1 MTSSRTAK
9 GRLQLVCTTNKHYFS
24 NPAYRSHNWL
34 TSTNN
39 TGWVQSME
47 DDYERVLLI
56 KSEVFVYRI
65 SVQAVGRG
73 HRAANWKLDNPD
85 WVGRARLVS
94 IGSKVVLKLE
104 DRTTGA
110 LFAKC
115 PIDSYPSP
123 AVEPVL
129 DSSRY
134 FVIRLQD
141 DSGRTAWIGLGFA
154 DRGDSF
160 DLNVALRDHFRFL
173 FLKIAF
179 LFPVYYSCKNDRR
192 EELNEEIE
200 REQNDPDRPKLDLGF
215 KEGQTITLNIGKRAA
230 SSSSRPKTT
239 PGGDGPV
246 PLLPPPPGHSLKNR
260 IKQKVGVMPTKAGPS
275 SLALLRLRK
284 DAVRLMRDPVPY
296 VTAVPLPSNILE
308 WHYIVEGPND
318 TPFEGGFYHGK
329 LVFPADYP
337 FKPPSIYMFT
347 PNGRFMTNCRLCLSI
362 SDFHPD
368 TWNPAWSVGAILTG
382 LLSFMLE
389 SSPTLGSVSTT
400 ASEVNNLLLSS
411 FVSKFSLSYL
421 SEEKVRMRKSRV
433 QFEISLCPLSF
444 PRRGCRKTALGA
456 FLFRLQR

>member
-1 MTSSRTAK
+1 
-9 GRLQLVCTTNKHYFS
+9 
-24 NPAYRSHNWL
+24 
-34 TSTNN
+34 
-39 TGWVQSME
+39 ME

-65 SVQAVGRG
+65 SVQAAGRG

-104 DRTTGA
+104 DKTTGE

-134 FVIRLQD
+134 FVVRLQD
-141 DSGRTAWIGLGFA
+141 DSGRSAWIGLGFA
-154 DRGDSF
+154 DRADSF
-160 DLNVALRDHFRFL
+160 DLNVALRDHF
-173 FLKIAF
+173 
-179 LFPVYYSCKNDRR
+179 RR

-215 KEGQTITLNIGKRAA
+215 KEGQTITLNIGKRAGT
-230 SSSSRPKTT
+230 SSSRPKTT
-239 PGGDGPV
+239 SGGDGPV

-260 IKQKVGVMPTKAGPS
+260 VKQSVMPTKAGPATV
-275 SLALLRLRK
+275 ALLRLRK

-308 WHYIVEGPND
+308 WHYIVEGPKD

-329 LVFPADYP
+329 LVFPPDYP

-368 TWNPAWSVGAILTG
+368 TWNPTWSVGTILTG

-389 SSPTLGSVSTT
+389 SSPTLGSMSTT
-400 ASEVNNLLLSS
+400 AAE
-411 FVSKFSLSYL
+411 KRKYACESLSFNL
-421 SEEKVRMRKSRV
+421 KSPFVQSLFPDVVEKMTKTLERRSKMTDQQLREEQLQSAADRDSENAAHGNA
-433 QFEISLCPLSF
+433 IGPLCSLF
-444 PRRGCRKTALGA
+444 FIIIG
-456 FLFRLQR
+456 FMLFVVVARYVVIFSP